1 MYAGKLVFAQVM
13 EYAPWH
19 TFRRLVAKYHG
30 DFNVRS
36 FSCLDQ
42 FLCMAFAQL
51 TYRES
56 LRDIEACL
64 GAQPAKLYH
73 LGIRGNV
80 SRSALADANEGRD
93 WRIYFEF
100 AQALIRIARR
110 LYAKEPLGVELSET
124 VYALDSTTID
134 LCLSLFPWAPFRQA
148 KAAVKLHTLLDLRGA
163 IPTFIHI
170 SDGKLH
176 DVNVL
181 DLLVAEPGAFYV
193 MDRGY
198 LDFERLYTLHQ
209 AGSLFVTRAKSNSKF
224 RRLVSR
230 PVDRSTW
237 LICDQSVELTAFYS
251 HQGYPERLRRIR
263 FKDPETAKTLVF
275 LTNHF
280 ALPAHSPLVSWCS
293 VAGVN
298 QPQAVFCHRSSPSA
312 IVSVSRATRALHRS
326 RASEPARPG
335 SPPPRH
341 PPPAVRPDRA
351 IPERVPPPPHTVVR
365 YSGEDDRQPTITS
378 GTWRCFHNYLYIAS
392 KADETVHQTAL
403 GKTAEPTAQQ
413 VGKFGLRHPQQ
424 FRSLGLGEPF
434 AFDDLGNLGHELG
447 FDQHLVGIAV
457 TQIGIHVAGAYLHLH
472 ALRFAFAHFDSS
484 FTICSAA
491 FNRSLIS
498 SIKKWNA

>member
-19 TFRRLVAKYHG
+19 TFRRLVGKYHG

-80 SRSALADANEGRD
+80 SRSSLADANEGRD

-100 AQALIRIARR
+100 AQALIRIARH
-110 LYAKEPLGVELSET
+110 LYAKEPFGVELSET

-198 LDFERLYTLHQ
+198 LDFERLYALHQ
-209 AGSLFVTRAKSNSKF
+209 AGSFFVTRAKSNSKF
-224 RRLVSR
+224 KRLVSR
-230 PVDRSTW
+230 PVERSTG
-237 LICDQSVELTAFYS
+237 LICDQVVELTVFYS
-251 HQGYPERLRRIR
+251 RQGYPDRLRRIR

-280 ALPAHSPLVSWCS
+280 ALPALTIGALYKSRWQVELFFRWIKQHLRIKRFFGTSENAVKTQVWIAVAVYVLVAIIRKRLDLEFSLHSMLQILSVTPFEKVPLLQLL
-293 VAGVN
+293 ADMA
-298 QPQAVFCHRSSPSA
+298 PAETSPSN
-312 IVSVSRATRALHRS
+312 
-326 RASEPARPG
+326 PN
-335 SPPPRH
+335 
-341 PPPAVRPDRA
+341 
-351 IPERVPPPPHTVVR
+351 
-365 YSGEDDRQPTITS
+365 Q
-378 GTWRCFHNYLYIAS
+378 
-392 KADETVHQTAL
+392 
-403 GKTAEPTAQQ
+403 
-413 VGKFGLRHPQQ
+413 
-424 FRSLGLGEPF
+424 
-434 AFDDLGNLGHELG
+434 
-447 FDQHLVGIAV
+447 
-457 TQIGIHVAGAYLHLH
+457 
-472 ALRFAFAHFDSS
+472 
-484 FTICSAA
+484 
-491 FNRSLIS
+491 LILL
-498 SIKKWNA
+498 